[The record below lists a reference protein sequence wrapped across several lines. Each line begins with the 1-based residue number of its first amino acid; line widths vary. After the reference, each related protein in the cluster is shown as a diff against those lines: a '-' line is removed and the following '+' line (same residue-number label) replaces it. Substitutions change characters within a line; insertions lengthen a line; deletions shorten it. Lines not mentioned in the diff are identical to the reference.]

1 MTSSQNPSRRGLLR
15 SALRLSGLGASAALA
30 SSLVAPAVHAA
41 ERRKLAMVTSWAK
54 GSPGPGTTADRIAQR
69 ITTMTD
75 GRLEVQVYGA
85 GELTSP
91 FGVMDAVGSNAA
103 QLGHTASFF
112 SAGKFAAAAA
122 FTTLPFG
129 LDVAGHQAWIARGEG
144 QGLWDALYAPAG
156 VKPFLAGNS
165 DFTMG
170 GWFKAPLGSLA
181 DLKGLRLRVAGL
193 GGQIYEALGA
203 VPTLLPP
210 GEIFGALKSGAIDG
224 VEFLGPFSD
233 RALGF
238 AKAAQHYYWPGFNK
252 PNGSAEGLINK
263 ALFDSLSAADQAIVT
278 AAFEVENYHGL
289 AEASWFN
296 GQSLKALRAEG
307 VAIQP
312 LPADIMQAAKAAWRD
327 VLADWRVKHPEV
339 EPVLSSHEAA
349 LVAQQDWASLSL
361 QAYGKI
367 A

>member
-1 MTSSQNPSRRGLLR
+1 MTQSTNSGRRTLLK
-15 SALRLSGLGASAALA
+15 SALKVGGLAAGGVAATALT
-30 SSLVAPAVHAA
+30 APAVLAQQ
-41 ERRKLAMVTSWAK
+41 RQKLAMVTSWVK
-54 GSPGPGTTADRIAQR
+54 GSPGPGTTADRIAER
-69 ITTMTD
+69 ITRMTA
-75 GRLEVQVYGA
+75 GRLEVRVYGA

-91 FGVMDAVGSNAA
+91 FGVLDAVGSNAA

-129 LDVAGHQAWIARGEG
+129 LDVAGHQAWIARGQG
-144 QGLWDALYAPAG
+144 QELWDALYAPAG

-170 GWFKAPLGSLA
+170 GWFKAPLGSLD

-203 VPTLLPP
+203 VPALLPP

-238 AKAAQHYYWPGFNK
+238 AKAASNYYWPGFNK

-263 ALFDSLSAADQAIVT
+263 ALFDQLDEADRAIVT
-278 AAFEVENYHGL
+278 TAFEVENYHGL

-296 GQSLKALRAEG
+296 GQSLSALRSEG
-307 VAIQP
+307 VSVQP
-312 LPADIMQAAKAAWRD
+312 LPADIMQAAKTAWRD
-327 VLADWRVKHPEV
+327 VLADWRAKHPEV
-339 EPVLSSHEAA
+339 EPILQSYETA

>member
-1 MTSSQNPSRRGLLR
+1 MTETMKPSRRGLL
-15 SALRLSGLGASAALA
+15 STALGLGSLGAAGVAASGLAAPALA
-30 SSLVAPAVHAA
+30 AQQRH
-41 ERRKLAMVTSWAK
+41 KLSMVTSWVK

-69 ITTMTD
+69 ITAMSD

-112 SAGKFAAAAA
+112 SAGKFAAAVA

-170 GWFKAPLGSLA
+170 GWFKAPLGSLE
-181 DLKGLRLRVAGL
+181 DLRGLRLRVAGL

-238 AKAAQHYYWPGFNK
+238 AKAANNYYWPGFNK

-263 ALFDSLSAADQAIVT
+263 ALFDSLSPADQAIVT
-278 AAFEVENYHGL
+278 TAFEVENYHGL

-296 GQSLKALRAEG
+296 GQSLKALRAAG
-307 VAIQP
+307 VDIQP
-312 LPADIMQAAKAAWRD
+312 MPQDIMRAAKTAWRD

-339 EPVLSSHEAA
+339 EPVLQSYEAA
-349 LVAQQDWASLSL
+349 LVAQQDWSSLSL
-361 QAYGKI
+361 QAYGQI